1 MAQIHYLTG
10 DIFETGTEVIVNPV
24 NCVGVMGKGLALQFK
39 QRYPEN
45 FAMYEKACKKNEVH
59 LGKMCTFRR
68 ETLPFYIVNF
78 PTKLHWKDC
87 SDLVNIECGLISL
100 KYWIGDKKIKSI
112 SIPPLG
118 CGLGGL
124 KREEVYPLI
133 SAQLGEIPNLLVNV
147 VSID

>member
-10 DIFETGTEVIVNPV
+10 DIFQTGDDAIVNPV

-39 QRYPEN
+39 QRYPDN
-45 FAMYEKACKKNEVH
+45 FTMYEEACKQNQVH
-59 LGKMCTFRR
+59 LGKLCVQHR
-68 ETLPFYIVNF
+68 ETAPFYIVNF
-78 PTKLHWKDC
+78 PTKLHWKDD
-87 SDLVNIECGLISL
+87 SRVEDVECGLIAL

-124 KREEVYPLI
+124 KREQVYPLI
-133 SAQLGEIPNLLVNV
+133 TQHLKDIPHLVVHV